1 MTEIPVSEVPVVRIG
16 ASADMPMVGFGTW
29 QLKEQQ
35 AYDAVRW
42 ALAAGYRHLDTA
54 TSYKNEA
61 EVGRAVR
68 DSGVDRGEVFI
79 TTKLPA
85 SSASKVRQTI
95 EESLRELGTDYVDL
109 WLVHRPPG
117 RPGGLVRVWQ
127 EFIEARAA
135 GLCRVIGVS
144 NYSLAQV
151 DVLTAETGEKPAVN
165 QVRWSPF
172 RHDAGLLTAFRE
184 RGVVVEGF
192 SPLNSTRLKDPVLAD
207 IAGAHG
213 VTAAQVVL
221 RWHVQL
227 GIIVIPRS
235 SKRERIESNFDLFGF
250 TLTDEE
256 MYRLAS
262 QTP

>member
-1 MTEIPVSEVPVVRIG
+1 MTEIPVNEVPAVRIG
-16 ASADMPMVGFGTW
+16 AGADMPMVGFGTW
-29 QLKEQQ
+29 QLQEQQ

-61 EVGRAVR
+61 EVGRAVQ
-68 DSGVDRGEVFI
+68 DSGLDRGDIFI
-79 TTKLPA
+79 TTKLPT
-85 SSASKVRQTI
+85 SNASKVRQTI
-95 EESLRELGTDYVDL
+95 EESLRDLGTDYVDL
-109 WLVHRPPG
+109 WLVHHPPG

-127 EFIEARAA
+127 EFIEVRAA
-135 GLCRVIGVS
+135 GLCHAIGVS
-144 NYSLAQV
+144 NYSLAQL
-151 DVLTAETGEKPAVN
+151 DVLTAETRETPAVN
-165 QVRWSPF
+165 QVLWSPS
-172 RHDAGLLTAFRE
+172 RHEPELLSAFRE

-192 SPLNSTRLKDPVLAD
+192 SPLRRTRLKDPVLAD

-227 GIIVIPRS
+227 GIVVIPRS

-256 MYRLAS
+256 MHRLGRL
-262 QTP
+262 